1 VEKQQNDLTIQKTY
15 YIQNYIIYIGEN
27 ILSLN
32 FTNGYKWV
40 LFPQFSG
47 FPLHMPYSEVKPLI
61 EAVYS
66 TGVHNID
73 VPNVEFALAVYI
85 HPYPKNV
92 LSVWIYVASL
102 IRNR

>member
-1 VEKQQNDLTIQKTY
+1 
-15 YIQNYIIYIGEN
+15 
-27 ILSLN
+27 
-32 FTNGYKWV
+32 
-40 LFPQFSG
+40 
-47 FPLHMPYSEVKPLI
+47 MPYSDLGPLV

-66 TGVHNID
+66 TGVHNTD
-73 VPNVEFALAVYI
+73 APSVEFAVAVYI

>member
-1 VEKQQNDLTIQKTY
+1 MAY
-15 YIQNYIIYIGEN
+15 IYIGN
-27 ILSLN
+27 NVLNLQTSLMT
-32 FTNGYKWV
+32 TNV
-40 LFPQFSG
+40 FSLQFSG

-61 EAVYS
+61 DAVYS

>member
-1 VEKQQNDLTIQKTY
+1 
-15 YIQNYIIYIGEN
+15 
-27 ILSLN
+27 
-32 FTNGYKWV
+32 
-40 LFPQFSG
+40 
-47 FPLHMPYSEVKPLI
+47 MAYSELRPLV

-73 VPNVEFALAVYI
+73 VPSVEFALAVYI

>member
-1 VEKQQNDLTIQKTY
+1 MHLHSKNKHTHKPAAVSASLTR
-15 YIQNYIIYIGEN
+15 
-27 ILSLN
+27 
-32 FTNGYKWV
+32 TN
-40 LFPQFSG
+40 LASPQLSG
-47 FPLHMPYSEVKPLI
+47 FPLHMPYSDLGPLV

-66 TGVHNID
+66 TGVHNTD
-73 VPNVEFALAVYI
+73 APSVEFALAVYI

>member
-1 VEKQQNDLTIQKTY
+1 MTKDVGCFVFL
-15 YIQNYIIYIGEN
+15 
-27 ILSLN
+27 
-32 FTNGYKWV
+32 
-40 LFPQFSG
+40 QFSG

-73 VPNVEFALAVYI
+73 APNVEFALAVYI

>member
-1 VEKQQNDLTIQKTY
+1 MKTS
-15 YIQNYIIYIGEN
+15 NV
-27 ILSLN
+27 
-32 FTNGYKWV
+32 TNAYKSFFFF
-40 LFPQFSG
+40 LLQFSG
-47 FPLHMPYSEVKPLI
+47 FLLHMPYSELKPLI

-66 TGVHNID
+66 TGVHNIN